1 MSRPAGQAPAAGAA
15 AEQPAGPS
23 GLLEKLVAAVRPEF
37 RAGVLVF
44 DPADPVFGGGLCLVD
59 GCARSA
65 HATGCAA
72 VISSGGIRPDGP
84 IRVSSRRLSPRPG
97 MVMPRWRQAG
107 ARSPAAARPDPRACL
122 VSYCEMWAD
131 PGRAFCRVHRRRW
144 RDAGRPD
151 PAEFARACE
160 TPDDRERADLT
171 SLPRQ
176 LKLELQ
182 YALQRR
188 RDDNTTRTKPGDI
201 RAVINALAASGAAS
215 LLMLDVQEWR
225 SRVPDRADR
234 SGQRAALLAYAH
246 RQVTALAEG
255 QGGWDSEYPRD
266 TWRLR
271 RLGITGTRYAT
282 LRFGGISQPWL
293 KDLAR
298 RWTRWRISTGQSMS
312 SCYHGVRAV
321 TRFSAFAA
329 HASIQGLHQADRE
342 LLERYLASLHRELG
356 GNSRALEESVGE
368 LSTFLL
374 AICRHGWDASLP
386 ATAMFFPEDY
396 PRKAGPLPRA
406 LAAHVM
412 AQVEDPAKLDR
423 WGNPAY
429 RLITIILIRCGL
441 RISSAT
447 TLPRDCIAYDADG
460 APYLRYWNTKMKRE
474 ALVPIDE
481 ELCAMIGGQHDRNR
495 ERWPGGTPVLFPR
508 PHSNIDG
515 TRPVDSST
523 YRAALHRWLD
533 DRFQGSGSVVICQ
546 E

>member
-1 MSRPAGQAPAAGAA
+1 
-15 AEQPAGPS
+15 
-23 GLLEKLVAAVRPEF
+23 
-37 RAGVLVF
+37 
-44 DPADPVFGGGLCLVD
+44 
-59 GCARSA
+59 
-65 HATGCAA
+65 
-72 VISSGGIRPDGP
+72 
-84 IRVSSRRLSPRPG
+84 
-97 MVMPRWRQAG
+97 MPRWRQAG

-447 TLPRDCIAYDADG
+447 TLPRD
-460 APYLRYWNTKMKRE
+460 
-474 ALVPIDE
+474 
-481 ELCAMIGGQHDRNR
+481 
-495 ERWPGGTPVLFPR
+495 
-508 PHSNIDG
+508 
-515 TRPVDSST
+515 
-523 YRAALHRWLD
+523 
-533 DRFQGSGSVVICQ
+533 
-546 E
+546 